1 MWIDVE
7 NSNEKVYSV
16 DKNGAEKVD
25 KKEKKE
31 PKKRIIYLL
40 FKKFTFIRSF
50 LTNECFTHKLILFH
64 FACVARKGVVPRRDF
79 GRFYRSRANKPKICT
94 FYAEIRIKLAI
105 SREKISKKAR
115 IPPFMRKIA

>member
-7 NSNEKVYSV
+7 NSNEKVYTV
-16 DKNGAEKVD
+16 DKIGAEKVD

-50 LTNECFTHKLILFH
+50 FDE
-64 FACVARKGVVPRRDF
+64 
-79 GRFYRSRANKPKICT
+79 
-94 FYAEIRIKLAI
+94 
-105 SREKISKKAR
+105 
-115 IPPFMRKIA
+115 

>member
-7 NSNEKVYSV
+7 NSRQKVYTV
-16 DKNGAEKVD
+16 DKIRAEKVD

-50 LTNECFTHKLILFH
+50 LTNECFTYKLILF
-64 FACVARKGVVPRRDF
+64 FFRLRRPEGVVPRLDF
-79 GRFYRSRANKPKICT
+79 A
-94 FYAEIRIKLAI
+94 
-105 SREKISKKAR
+105 
-115 IPPFMRKIA
+115 